1 MKLDSLKRRIE
12 TLEAAEA
19 PDNWPDI
26 RIAILYVLEDFP
38 DVKDIFVEKLIKVRS
53 AEGHQGMD
61 WPELRIFLLDCLQP
75 FPAARKRM
83 IAALEELG
91 T

>member
-1 MKLDSLKRRIE
+1 MKD
-12 TLEAAEA
+12 
-19 PDNWPDI
+19 
-26 RIAILYVLEDFP
+26 
-38 DVKDIFVEKLIKVRS
+38 
-53 AEGHQGMD
+53 HQDMD

-75 FPAARKRM
+75 FPAARERM